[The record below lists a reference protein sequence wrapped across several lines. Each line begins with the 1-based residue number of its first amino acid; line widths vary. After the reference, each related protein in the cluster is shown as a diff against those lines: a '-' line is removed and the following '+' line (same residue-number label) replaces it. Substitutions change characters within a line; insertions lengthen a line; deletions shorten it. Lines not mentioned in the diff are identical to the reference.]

1 MKPRGYQL
9 RAEEKAIAALRGGGG
24 FLLTLEQRTGKTL
37 VSLRV
42 AKQYQ
47 TSPLLIVCPKV
58 AIPVWEK
65 AVKDLMIRESIN
77 EIHIVS
83 YDNLADNA
91 GSWYRWG
98 DKNHG
103 FFMIVDEAHLI
114 KHRGAA
120 RSRVVRTVAKRS
132 KYRLALTG
140 TPISQGLQDAWAIFD
155 YLDHLFGPWDD
166 TWEGGLDGRLI
177 PGFESRY
184 LLYGGFRG
192 HTIVGYQNEDDFYE
206 IYDKYSFRITLRE
219 AKREGEKPPM
229 VLRFQK
235 RFFDLTPEARSIY
248 DELQETLE
256 AVVNESKVRVPN
268 VLACVSKLQQIAG
281 GFFIEKIP
289 TGKITPQGK
298 PVYRKDVHR
307 IPGRS
312 KLDFFIREILP
323 SLHGRF
329 IVICRFIHELE
340 AVQEAICKAGRTCA
354 MVRGGIPYDG
364 KFRTQAICMQIQSGM
379 AVDMSLADTIVF
391 YSTDYSYVN
400 FEQSRFRI
408 LNYDKSFGKYIFLL
422 AKDTVDELIYR
433 SVKAKKRIAELVVDK
448 FRRKRNRN
456 GRKLA
461 ETDRQ
466 PKGKTKGQTWGKY
479 RALRIRLPR

>member
-1 MKPRGYQL
+1 MQARGYQL
-9 RAEEKAIAALRGGGG
+9 RAEKEAVTALRGGGG

-37 VSLRV
+37 VAVNVYRHYRSGL
-42 AKQYQ
+42 
-47 TSPLLIVCPKV
+47 PLLVVCPKV
-58 AIPVWEK
+58 AIPVWKK
-65 AVKDLMIRESIN
+65 ALKEFPEAI
-77 EIHIVS
+77 IVT
-83 YDNLADNA
+83 YDNISDN
-91 GSWYRWG
+91 SNRWYRWA
-98 DKNHG
+98 DKHYG

-132 KYRLALTG
+132 QYRLALTG
-140 TPISQGLQDAWAIFD
+140 TPISQGLQDAWALFD
-155 YLDHLFGPWDD
+155 YLGHIFGPWDD

-184 LLYGGFRG
+184 LLYGGFKAKQ
-192 HTIVGYQNEDDFYE
+192 IVGYQNEDDFYE

-219 AKREGEKPPM
+219 AKREGKKSGM

-235 RFFDLTPEARSIY
+235 KFFDLNPEARDVY

-289 TGKITPQGK
+289 TGQVTPQGK
-298 PVYRKDVHR
+298 PVYRKDVHKL
-307 IPGRS
+307 PGRS
-312 KLDFFIREILP
+312 KLDFLVREILP
-323 SLHGRF
+323 TLRGRF

-340 AVQEAICKAGRTCA
+340 AVQKAIRKAGSTCA

-364 KFRTQAICMQIQSGM
+364 EFRTKAICMQIQSGM
-379 AVDMSLADTIVF
+379 AVDMSKADTIVF

-422 AKDTVDELIYR
+422 ARDTVDEVIYAAIK
-433 SVKAKKRIAELVVDK
+433 SKKRVAELVVDK

-461 ETDRQ
+461 ETNRK
-466 PKGKTKGQTWGKY
+466 PEGKTKGQTWGKY
-479 RALRIRLPR
+479 RKLRIRLPA